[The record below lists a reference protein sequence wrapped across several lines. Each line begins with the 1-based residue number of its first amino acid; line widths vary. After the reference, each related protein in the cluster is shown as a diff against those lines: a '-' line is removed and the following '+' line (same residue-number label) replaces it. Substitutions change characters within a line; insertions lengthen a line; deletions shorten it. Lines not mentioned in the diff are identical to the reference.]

1 MHLICVV
8 LMISKLRGKI
18 GFLQG
23 FLAWPFIKLKVDPNL
38 ISVFGLV
45 LAIVGA
51 YFVTQ
56 QNWLLALIFFI
67 LAPTMDLIDGTTAR
81 ALNKRSNWGNYFETM
96 VDKLVDFAMLGSF
109 VFVPGM
115 AIASVLA
122 LGFSAVSSYA
132 KPRVALIIITDNR
145 DWPAIGEHADKLV
158 VLLIGLLLASLGYN
172 YLEYFLYFI
181 ALISAVGSVQRIIY
195 AKGLINEAEKKG
207 ELLPYIKKKMER

>member
-1 MHLICVV
+1 
-8 LMISKLRGKI
+8 MISKLRGKI
-18 GFLQG
+18 GFLQNV
-23 FLAWPFIKLKVDPNL
+23 LAYPFIKLKVSPNL

-45 LAIVGA
+45 LAIIGA

-67 LAPTMDLIDGTTAR
+67 LAPTMDLIDGTVAR

-96 VDKLVDFAMLGSF
+96 IDKLVDFAMLASF
-109 VFVPGM
+109 AFIPIYSIP
-115 AIASVLA
+115 AVLA

-132 KPRVALIIITDNR
+132 KPRVGLIIITDNR

-158 VLLIGLLLASLGYN
+158 ILLIGLLLAVVGFN

-181 ALISAVGSVQRIIY
+181 ALISAIGSVQRMIY
-195 AKGLINEAEKKG
+195 AKKLIKEAEKAG
-207 ELLPYIKKKMER
+207 TLLPYIKKRKER